1 VSIPFG
7 FSPNPGDKNN
17 DLAAMFENMGRML
30 RNAGKNTGSVDWDS
44 ARDSVKR
51 TIKNDLVVTDR
62 DLQTMK
68 IATELADLWLDSA
81 TAFPQSAA
89 NFELLTKQ
97 QWVDQTFESWK
108 SIVEPVAEGVSGAMT
123 GLLPNGQD
131 GGKIEIP
138 EEFISGLPDEVAAN
152 LRETLASTDFAAL
165 TAPIM
170 AMAKSMGATM
180 YGAQF
185 GEALGNMSNEV
196 LSATDIGIPLTDNQV
211 SGYVASNVNEFSKSL
226 EIDESDVRIYIALR
240 ERAHSRL
247 FANAPWLSSQIL
259 AAISAYAK
267 GVRIDTSRIQDAIAG
282 IDPSNPESIQ
292 SSITPDLF
300 EPVLTDAQKQAHQRL
315 EQLLALIEG
324 WVSCVVTQAISNRLA
339 SSTALDEA
347 FRRRR
352 AAGGPAEKLFG
363 GLIGLELRP
372 KRMREANN
380 LWQELTELKGQ
391 TERDDIWQHPDLL
404 PSLDDLADVSGY
416 LESQSIDLMSELN
429 RIIETTEA
437 PKEDD

>member
-1 VSIPFG
+1 
-7 FSPNPGDKNN
+7 
-17 DLAAMFENMGRML
+17 MFENMGRML

-211 SGYVASNVNEFSKSL
+211 SGYVASNLNEFSKSL

-267 GVRIDTSRIQDAIAG
+267 GVRIDTTRIQEAIAG